1 MSHETDDVDLSVSI
15 QQVTNTGP
23 NLQRGTKCVRYASSL
38 NSVLDDECISPNIDT
53 QIVKMG
59 TMVEAGSE
67 PDGVTYC
74 TLIDIHSKSSILDI
88 PWECMRGCK
97 RLASLRI
104 HLLTVLTINCLGKL
118 AIRSCI

>member
-59 TMVEAGSE
+59 TMVVSFFSDFVNFKVPLSDYER
-67 PDGVTYC
+67 TF
-74 TLIDIHSKSSILDI
+74 SSFKI
-88 PWECMRGCK
+88 CMVD
-97 RLASLRI
+97 LA
-104 HLLTVLTINCLGKL
+104 
-118 AIRSCI
+118 RSISSVKP

>member
-1 MSHETDDVDLSVSI
+1 M
-15 QQVTNTGP
+15 VTH
-23 NLQRGTKCVRYASSL
+23 SSF
-38 NSVLDDECISPNIDT
+38 SFHTTSYKHRPQSPEGN
-53 QIVKMG
+53 KMCK
-59 TMVEAGSE
+59 EAGSE